1 MRPEP
6 LTKWVVFATVALQVY
21 ACYLA
26 SASAVAVLWS
36 QPGRR

>member
-26 SASAVAVLWS
+26 SASAVAVLWAAD
-36 QPGRR
+36 RR